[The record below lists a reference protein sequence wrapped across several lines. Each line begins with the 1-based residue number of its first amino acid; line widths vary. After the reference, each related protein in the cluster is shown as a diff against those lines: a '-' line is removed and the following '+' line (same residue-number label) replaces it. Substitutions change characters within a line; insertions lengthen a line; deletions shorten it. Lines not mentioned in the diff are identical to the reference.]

1 MVPSFFEK
9 KPDNL
14 SVRMKSVGFPN
25 QWPSSTVA
33 EILSQTVTFKLSG
46 GVKIEIK
53 SCFNY
58 CS

>member
-33 EILSQTVTFKLSG
+33 EILSQDCNV
-46 GVKIEIK
+46 
-53 SCFNY
+53 
-58 CS
+58 